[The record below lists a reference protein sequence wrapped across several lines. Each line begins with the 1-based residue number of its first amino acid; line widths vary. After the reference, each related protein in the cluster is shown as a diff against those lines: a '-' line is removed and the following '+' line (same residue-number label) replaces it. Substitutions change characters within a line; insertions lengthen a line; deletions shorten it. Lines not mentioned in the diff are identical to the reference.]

1 MDRPPPDPRK
11 LLDEWMEWER
21 GEATP
26 GRVMANLKT
35 AGLRDVLEL
44 LAAQADE
51 LKAAAPTSSGEAAPA
66 EQAQVAEADPE
77 EPAAWVPTV

>member
-1 MDRPPPDPRK
+1 MDRPLPDPAK

-35 AGLRDVLEL
+35 AGLRDVLEQL
-44 LAAQADE
+44 VANERPD
-51 LKAAAPTSSGEAAPA
+51 TSS
-66 EQAQVAEADPE
+66 EADT
-77 EPAAWVPTV
+77 ADASAWTPTV

>member
-21 GEATP
+21 GETTP

-35 AGLRDVLEL
+35 AGLRDILEVLV
-44 LAAQADE
+44 ARGDHAVSTSVTTDAQA
-51 LKAAAPTSSGEAAPA
+51 S
-66 EQAQVAEADPE
+66 ADTDAS
-77 EPAAWVPTV
+77 AAWTPTV

>member
-21 GEATP
+21 GENTP

-35 AGLRDVLEL
+35 AGLRDLLEL
-44 LAAQADE
+44 LA
-51 LKAAAPTSSGEAAPA
+51 
-66 EQAQVAEADPE
+66 EQAKAVSVASAEVDPPSPSAVAEADVE
-77 EPAAWVPTV
+77 EPAAWTPTV

>member
-11 LLDEWMEWER
+11 LLDEWMEWEK

-44 LAAQADE
+44 LAAKADNV
-51 LKAAAPTSSGEAAPA
+51 KVATAAEAGPA
-66 EQAQVAEADPE
+66 QETLVPEADPE